1 MEGDGE
7 GKEVLPVAVPEKK
20 VGLEV
25 GDTVVILGGQM
36 NETVGK
42 VYGFSTDRLLIM
54 PRGVTDRVIRIR
66 VGPDGRPDPELG
78 IAKILILKKVAKPGF
93 VTLIDLRAGQT
104 VETFGS
110 DLKPK
115 GNFKVI
121 AVNETDDTAVLEDEG
136 GGQKEIVFGFA
147 GINPEEPFEVM
158 RAREAPAEE
167 AEAEEEAEEET
178 EAEAEVVDRRPVPLG
193 EVEEDDV
200 LQEGQAPSI
209 SQEEE
214 EEDEIGEPI
223 ILYIDEEVQEVTSSS
238 RIYDDVYQRSELL
251 SQLILLLPRAQ
262 RRDPLRLQEV
272 RRTVEQF
279 ILLRNDAVAY
289 NSVRDPSGPKSTSI
303 NTLAELIT
311 RPAVYLSRKVAN
323 VSKVVYADHK
333 KESEDE
339 IDPGFIQDGLY
350 GEYLSDILK
359 KAETL
364 QGEADIA
371 APEGQVQTTSSKFI
385 NDMEKYRKQIQTPY
399 VFEGR
404 GIPVEHDEE
413 VFRIEIPNVDEP
425 ALSVLAEIG
434 WSELNLPPPVSQ
446 VPFSLVRLL
455 GPRKSR
461 FLKGESIRT
470 VEPAEE
476 ASYSQILVFPLS
488 TLRNLGPIRSG
499 VLAQDMS
506 LAAMQPKSMHDIIEE
521 LKDIS
526 EFPTAESILSIDVRG
541 NIVGNVTIKDWLT
554 HLPLNM
560 EGMGDAWRVLH
571 AYGAGTIEWTAE
583 QAAVIQE
590 KIEQRLAGLRLFMSN
605 QREENKAALANM
617 KFSPEGL
624 IKAEDAARLLQR
636 LESEPIMKKL
646 FDRVK
651 EYLGDL
657 ATVDIYWFSLAFLAY
672 PDMFLSVLGGQP
684 EQVVKDRMKVEV
696 DLYNKQLRLN
706 YLVQKMRAE
715 APEPVEEN
723 TCPHMKVLEAVRKV
737 AKSKEDEP
745 RDVTKIKLLV
755 KVLNEFR
762 GKTNG
767 DWVDCKVCDQHLL
780 CNHELI
786 FIQEFMRPTE
796 QESLH
801 KELIINYSGGQFS
814 GRFICRV
821 CGQGIADLDFDQSL
835 EFDDEGRPMMG
846 RSVMVDREAIQE
858 EAVKAMLEETPDAD
872 EPTEDS
878 SFRKNAE
885 EYKVLKRIVSG
896 LGIDPEKSDIRAMM
910 EDLTSYTSSLPSRE
924 AYIKRQK
931 TAGQKQQD
939 YDIYR
944 SLRVVCAAG
953 SVVLLNAQS
962 RIPDYLVYYTSTDCK
977 DGYYGYPLEDSAGAA
992 AGGEANLSGIRCVAS
1007 IIAGINDNES
1017 PWNLT
1022 TLQRTDSIVKRRDFI
1037 TPIIKT
1043 LIGEFLKQPMHQA
1056 NLKRKREYRTKLFGK
1071 VGGLKSDQISKSF
1084 RPVPFI
1090 LTEEEAA
1097 KDAVM
1102 GEAAVPEKQATAWIR
1117 MAHQS
1122 ARKSAAINP
1131 DAPTSDTTSCL
1142 HPVRAPFEFW
1152 KAQALPPLE
1161 PRATVG
1167 QTSRSG
1173 MLTTTFY
1180 TEMPRGLEGS
1190 IDPKDYYKL
1199 FANLCWQGDNKGL
1212 PHKLGLTLTCSECGL
1227 NFKENPNIPFAVEG
1241 KEQEEA
1247 SELQAHIVSQG
1258 LVINEATSKELLA
1271 TARLRVAVES
1281 AKPVV
1286 LPAVSEGLV
1295 PGLSSKKPEPFPGWG
1310 AMLADIQATLVELGP
1325 GATRIQIAKA
1335 AEKLVEEIGKCEAFV
1350 TGRLGKDIYAYVES
1364 LTAKTPRECGETLR
1378 AFVLVPFKRWLTG
1391 LDTTSFRILDSY
1403 ELTSGTKDDIMKKG
1417 LGEYLKVIG
1426 NGVVLEG
1433 MMLEKTKA
1441 FVEDLTGLCTEVL
1454 PNLRAGLI
1462 VGGEYM
1468 MRYIMR
1474 AYVMGTVKKFVDPD
1488 YIPGEAGN
1496 QAMNMKLL
1504 YTAFAQAMTKYA
1516 VGAKVPSEQDIR
1528 FALERRAEKEKQVF
1542 IGEIDAMSA
1551 DKRRVELTLK
1561 ALGMGKWAA
1570 GGSKAIRQYDAERYE
1585 VERAERATAGI
1596 VDYGQVEGAADGGR
1610 AADMFGLDFG
1620 GAYDAGGDRM
1630 DGDYTDGAMREDEY

>member
-1 MEGDGE
+1 MEGEAE

-25 GDTVVILGGQM
+25 GDTVVVLGGQM

-66 VGPDGRPDPELG
+66 LEDGKPAADLG
-78 IAKILILKKVAKPGF
+78 ITKILILKKTPKAGF
-93 VTLIDLRAGQT
+93 VTLIDLRAGQY

-110 DLKPK
+110 DLNPK
-115 GNFKVI
+115 GIYKVI
-121 AVNETDDTAVLEDEG
+121 SVNETDDSTVLEDEG
-136 GGQKEIVFGFA
+136 GGQRELIFA
-147 GINPEEPFEVM
+147 FKGISPEETFEVM
-158 RAREAPAEE
+158 RAREAPPAAEE
-167 AEAEEEAEEET
+167 ESATGSAAAAAEAE
-178 EAEAEVVDRRPVPLG
+178 PVPFG
-193 EVEEDDV
+193 KVEEDDI

-209 SQEEE
+209 S
-214 EEDEIGEPI
+214 EEDEIGEAI
-223 ILYIDEEVQEVTSSS
+223 TLYVEAELEEVTTAN
-238 RIYDDVYQRSELL
+238 RIYDDTYQRTELL
-251 SQLILLLPRAQ
+251 SQLILLLPRGQ

-279 ILLRNDAVAY
+279 LLLRNDAVMY
-289 NSVRDPSGPKSTSI
+289 NEVRDPSGPKSTSI
-303 NTLAELIT
+303 STLAELIT
-311 RPAVYLSRKVAN
+311 RPSVYLSRKVAN
-323 VSKVVYADHK
+323 VSKVVYADNNK
-333 KESEDE
+333 DPED
-339 IDPGFIQDGLY
+339 DVAPGFIEDGLY

-364 QGEADIA
+364 QAEADVA
-371 APEGQVQTTSSKFI
+371 APEGQVQTTSSKFF
-385 NDMEKYRKQIQTPY
+385 NDMEKYRKIVQSPY

-413 VFRIEIPNVDEP
+413 VFRIEIPNVEEP
-425 ALSVLAEIG
+425 ALSVLTELGDIP
-434 WSELNLPPPVSQ
+434 LNLPPPISQ

-455 GPRKSR
+455 GSRKSR
-461 FLKGESIRT
+461 FLKGEAIRT
-470 VEPAEE
+470 VESAEE
-476 ASYSQILVFPLS
+476 PSYTRILVFPLS

-499 VLAQDMS
+499 LLAQDMS
-506 LAAMQPKSMHDIIEE
+506 LGAMEPKAMSDIIEE

-526 EFPTAESILSIDVRG
+526 EFPTADSILNIDVRG
-541 NIVGNVTIKDWLT
+541 NIVGNVTINDWLGNMR
-554 HLPLNM
+554 LNL

-571 AYGAGTIEWTAE
+571 AYGASSIEWTTE

-617 KFSPEGL
+617 SFSPEGL
-624 IKAEDAARLLQR
+624 IKAEDAARLVQR
-636 LESEPIMKKL
+636 LESEPIIKKL
-646 FDRVK
+646 FERVK

-657 ATVDIYWFSLAFLAY
+657 AAVDVYWFSMVFLTY

-696 DLYNKQLRLN
+696 DLFHKQLREN

-762 GKTNG
+762 GKTSG
-767 DWVDCKVCDQHLL
+767 DWIDCKVCEKHLM
-780 CNHELI
+780 CSHELV
-786 FIQEFMRPTE
+786 FIQEFIRPSE
-796 QESLH
+796 KDALH
-801 KELIINYSGGQFS
+801 KELIIHFSGGQFS

-821 CGQGIADLDFDQSL
+821 CGQGIANLDFDQSL

-858 EAVKAMLEETPDAD
+858 EAVKAMLEGTPDAD
-872 EPTEDS
+872 QGPGDEAA
-878 SFRKNAE
+878 FGKNAE
-885 EYKVLKRIVSG
+885 EYKVLKRIASG
-896 LGIDPEKSDIRAMM
+896 LGIDPEKTDFRTMM
-910 EDLTSYTSSLPSRE
+910 ENLMGYMTTLPS
-924 AYIKRQK
+924 KRIYDQLK
-931 TAGQKQQD
+931 KKQD
-939 YDIYR
+939 YEVYR
-944 SLRVVCAAG
+944 SLRLVCAAG
-953 SVVLLNAQS
+953 AVVLLSAQS
-962 RIPDYLVYYTSTDCK
+962 RIPDYLVYYTTTDCK
-977 DGYYGYPLEDSAGAA
+977 DGYYGYPLEEGAGAGAGAA
-992 AGGEANLSGIRCVAS
+992 AAAAAAAPNLSGIRCVAG
-1007 IIAGINDNES
+1007 IIAGINDNEA

-1022 TLQRTDSIVKRRDFI
+1022 TLQTAPSLKDNLVSRRDYI
-1037 TPIIKT
+1037 VPLIKA
-1043 LIGEFLKQPMHQA
+1043 LIDEYLKQPMQQA

-1090 LTEEEAA
+1090 LTDEEAA
-1097 KDAVM
+1097 KNAVM
-1102 GEAAVPEKQATAWIR
+1102 GESAAPDKQATAWIR
-1117 MAHQS
+1117 MAHQA
-1122 ARKSAAINP
+1122 ARTSAAINP

-1142 HPVRAPFEFW
+1142 HPVRAPFAFW
-1152 KAQALPPLE
+1152 KEQALPPLE
-1161 PRATVG
+1161 ARATG

-1173 MLTTTFY
+1173 ILTTTFY
-1180 TEMPRGLEGS
+1180 TEMPKGLEGS
-1190 IDPKDYYKL
+1190 IDAKDYYKL

-1212 PHKLGLTLTCSECGL
+1212 PHKLGLTLSCSECGL
-1227 NFKENPNIPFAVEG
+1227 NFKTNPNIPFTVEG
-1241 KEQEEA
+1241 NPKKAQEEESKGA
-1247 SELQAHIVSQG
+1247 MELQAHIVSQG
-1258 LVINEATSKELLA
+1258 LVINEDTAKDLLA
-1271 TARLRVAVES
+1271 TARMRVAVEG

-1295 PGLSSKKPEPFPGWG
+1295 PGLSSLNPEPFPGWG
-1310 AMLADIQATLVELGP
+1310 VLLGEIQVALIELGP
-1325 GATRIQIAKA
+1325 GVTRIQIAKA
-1335 AEKLVEEIGKCEAFV
+1335 AEKLVDEIGRCEAFV
-1350 TGRLGKDIYAYVES
+1350 MGRLGANVYKYVES
-1364 LTAKTPRECGETLR
+1364 LTLKTPRECGEALR

-1391 LDTTSFRILDSY
+1391 LDTTAFKILDSY
-1403 ELTSGTKDDIMKKG
+1403 ELSGDTKTDIMTRG
-1417 LGEYLKVIG
+1417 LGEYLRVIG
-1426 NGVVLEG
+1426 NGTMLEG
-1433 MMLEKTKA
+1433 MALEKTKA
-1441 FVEDLTGLCTEVL
+1441 FVEDLTGLCGEVF
-1454 PNLRAGLI
+1454 PRLRAGLI

-1468 MRYIMR
+1468 MRYLMR
-1474 AYVMGTVKKFVDPD
+1474 AYVMGTVKKFVDPT
-1488 YIPGEAGN
+1488 YIPGEGGDE
-1496 QAMNMKLL
+1496 MLNMKVL
-1504 YTAFAQAMTKYA
+1504 YTALAQAMTKYA
-1516 VGAKVPSEQDIR
+1516 VGAKVPSEGEIR

-1542 IGEIDAMSA
+1542 IGQIDAMSA

-1570 GGSKAIRQYDAERYE
+1570 GGSKAIRQYDSDRYE
-1585 VERAERATAGI
+1585 VERAERAAAGI
-1596 VDYGQVEGAADGGR
+1596 VDYGHVEEGR

>member
-1 MEGDGE
+1 
-7 GKEVLPVAVPEKK
+7 
-20 VGLEV
+20 
-25 GDTVVILGGQM
+25 
-36 NETVGK
+36 
-42 VYGFSTDRLLIM
+42 
-54 PRGVTDRVIRIR
+54 
-66 VGPDGRPDPELG
+66 
-78 IAKILILKKVAKPGF
+78 
-93 VTLIDLRAGQT
+93 
-104 VETFGS
+104 
-110 DLKPK
+110 
-115 GNFKVI
+115 
-121 AVNETDDTAVLEDEG
+121 
-136 GGQKEIVFGFA
+136 
-147 GINPEEPFEVM
+147 
-158 RAREAPAEE
+158 
-167 AEAEEEAEEET
+167 
-178 EAEAEVVDRRPVPLG
+178 
-193 EVEEDDV
+193 
-200 LQEGQAPSI
+200 
-209 SQEEE
+209 
-214 EEDEIGEPI
+214 
-223 ILYIDEEVQEVTSSS
+223 
-238 RIYDDVYQRSELL
+238 
-251 SQLILLLPRAQ
+251 
-262 RRDPLRLQEV
+262 
-272 RRTVEQF
+272 
-279 ILLRNDAVAY
+279 
-289 NSVRDPSGPKSTSI
+289 
-303 NTLAELIT
+303 
-311 RPAVYLSRKVAN
+311 
-323 VSKVVYADHK
+323 
-333 KESEDE
+333 
-339 IDPGFIQDGLY
+339 
-350 GEYLSDILK
+350 
-359 KAETL
+359 
-364 QGEADIA
+364 
-371 APEGQVQTTSSKFI
+371 
-385 NDMEKYRKQIQTPY
+385 
-399 VFEGR
+399 
-404 GIPVEHDEE
+404 
-413 VFRIEIPNVDEP
+413 
-425 ALSVLAEIG
+425 
-434 WSELNLPPPVSQ
+434 
-446 VPFSLVRLL
+446 
-455 GPRKSR
+455 
-461 FLKGESIRT
+461 
-470 VEPAEE
+470 
-476 ASYSQILVFPLS
+476 
-488 TLRNLGPIRSG
+488 
-499 VLAQDMS
+499 
-506 LAAMQPKSMHDIIEE
+506 
-521 LKDIS
+521 
-526 EFPTAESILSIDVRG
+526 
-541 NIVGNVTIKDWLT
+541 
-554 HLPLNM
+554 
-560 EGMGDAWRVLH
+560 
-571 AYGAGTIEWTAE
+571 
-583 QAAVIQE
+583 
-590 KIEQRLAGLRLFMSN
+590 
-605 QREENKAALANM
+605 
-617 KFSPEGL
+617 
-624 IKAEDAARLLQR
+624 
-636 LESEPIMKKL
+636 
-646 FDRVK
+646 
-651 EYLGDL
+651 
-657 ATVDIYWFSLAFLAY
+657 
-672 PDMFLSVLGGQP
+672 
-684 EQVVKDRMKVEV
+684 MKVEV

-872 EPTEDS
+872 EPAEDA

-910 EDLTSYTSSLPSRE
+910 EDLTSYTSSLPSRD

-931 TAGQKQQD
+931 APGQKQQD

-977 DGYYGYPLEDSAGAA
+977 DGYYGYPLEDSAGV
-992 AGGEANLSGIRCVAS
+992 AGGEVNLSGIRCVAS
-1007 IIAGINDNES
+1007 IIAGINDNEA

-1161 PRATVG
+1161 PRATLG
-1167 QTSRSG
+1167 KTSRSG

-1258 LVINEATSKELLA
+1258 IIINEATSKDLLA

-1350 TGRLGKDIYAYVES
+1350 AGRLGKDIYAYVES
-1364 LTAKTPRECGETLR
+1364 LTTKTPRECGETLR

-1391 LDTTSFRILDSY
+1391 LDTSSFKILDSY
-1403 ELTSGTKDDIMKKG
+1403 ELTSGTKDDIMNKG